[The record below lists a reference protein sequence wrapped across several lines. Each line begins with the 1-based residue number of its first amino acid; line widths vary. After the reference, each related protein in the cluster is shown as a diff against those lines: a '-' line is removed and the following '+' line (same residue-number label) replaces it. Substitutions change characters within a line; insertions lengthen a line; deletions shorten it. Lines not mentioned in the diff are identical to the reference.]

1 MKFKV
6 NQRLPSGSDVTTPE
20 VAVAAERVRPGR
32 FLTAEQQQERDA
44 ARERFRA
51 SLVHKGSIE

>member
-6 NQRLPSGSDVTTPE
+6 NQRLPSGSEVTTPD
-20 VAVAAERVRPGR
+20 VAVVAERVRPGR
-32 FLTAEQQQERDA
+32 FLTAEQQAERDA

-51 SLVHKGSIE
+51 SLAHRGTIE